1 MKSHNHTD
9 LIEAVLDTRLQD
21 LHTMIPARIVK
32 IDSYE
37 QQKITV
43 QPLIKERDRDYTS
56 EKGLV
61 DKALIQ
67 GVPVLFPSGGTGIL
81 TFPIKVGDKVML
93 SFSEESLDNWLYGT
107 SDNPIDPE
115 DFRRHDYNDVI
126 AIAGL
131 YQFKRSLGIHPEN
144 VVLRMNSNTGNEC
157 SVSLKPNGDVQVIS
171 PSKVIVEAASDVVIT
186 TQTNMNIT
194 VAGNANIDVNGNTV
208 IDCPNVTVNSDV
220 INLNSNVN
228 VDGYIYCTDQIVALG
243 NVTGAGVSLK
253 DHTHNVANVQPGG
266 ATKTSTAPN

>member
-1 MKSHNHTD
+1 MKSYNRTD

-131 YQFKRSLGIHPEN
+131 YQFKKALGIHPEN
-144 VVLRMNSNTGNEC
+144 IVLRMNSNTGDEC

-171 PSKVIVEAASDVVIT
+171 PSKVIVEAASDVIIT
-186 TQTNMNIT
+186 TQANMNIT
-194 VAGNANIDVNGNTV
+194 VVGNANIDVSGNCVT
-208 IDCPNVTVNSDV
+208 NVS
-220 INLNSNVN
+220 
-228 VDGYIYCTDQIVALG
+228 G
-243 NVTGAGVSLK
+243 
-253 DHTHNVANVQPGG
+253 
-266 ATKTSTAPN
+266 STTLT

>member
-1 MKSHNHTD
+1 MKSYNHTD

-107 SDNPIDPE
+107 SDTPIDPE

-131 YQFKRSLGIHPEN
+131 YQFKRALGIHPEN

-157 SVSLKPNGDVQVIS
+157 SVSLKPNGGIVVHAANDIEVDTTTNIS
-171 PSKVIVEAASDVVIT
+171 IVV
-186 TQTNMNIT
+186 N
-194 VAGNANIDVNGNTV
+194 GNANIDVNGNTV

-253 DHTHNVANVQPGG
+253 DHTHNVAGVQPGG